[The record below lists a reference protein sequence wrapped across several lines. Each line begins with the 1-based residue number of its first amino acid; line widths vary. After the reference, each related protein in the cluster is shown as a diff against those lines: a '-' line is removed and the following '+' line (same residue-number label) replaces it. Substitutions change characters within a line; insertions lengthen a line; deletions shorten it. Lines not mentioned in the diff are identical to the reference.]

1 MTNINKPFYKKVLT
15 ITIAGLIATTVVG
28 CSNNKSKN
36 SNNTQT
42 TQKVNKTNSKKK
54 SSKITSQK
62 NALRK
67 NYNKI
72 KIGDVTNRADGGSTI
87 KAVKKIL
94 GNPDSTTTTTVKA
107 YKAKSYTWNKDGVV
121 LNVEFENNKAFSK
134 LISGFKWNRNG
145 QALDKK
151 AFNHTKIGSSY
162 DSLVNKYG
170 EPDGLHESLVL
181 GNKSIIAIYFTNITG
196 PTKSNAEFHF
206 MNNKLTSKTQTELK

>member
-72 KIGDVTNRADGGSTI
+72 FMKNYIN
-87 KAVKKIL
+87 
-94 GNPDSTTTTTVKA
+94 
-107 YKAKSYTWNKDGVV
+107 
-121 LNVEFENNKAFSK
+121 
-134 LISGFKWNRNG
+134 
-145 QALDKK
+145 QAL
-151 AFNHTKIGSSY
+151 
-162 DSLVNKYG
+162 
-170 EPDGLHESLVL
+170 
-181 GNKSIIAIYFTNITG
+181 
-196 PTKSNAEFHF
+196 
-206 MNNKLTSKTQTELK
+206 

>member
-1 MTNINKPFYKKVLT
+1 M
-15 ITIAGLIATTVVG
+15 
-28 CSNNKSKN
+28 
-36 SNNTQT
+36 
-42 TQKVNKTNSKKK
+42 
-54 SSKITSQK
+54 
-62 NALRK
+62 
-67 NYNKI
+67 
-72 KIGDVTNRADGGSTI
+72 
-87 KAVKKIL
+87 
-94 GNPDSTTTTTVKA
+94 
-107 YKAKSYTWNKDGVV
+107 
-121 LNVEFENNKAFSK
+121 EFENNKAFSK

-170 EPDGLHESLVL
+170 EPDGIHESLVL